1 MDRIL
6 IVEDDEDIN
15 NLIRDF
21 LLKDGY
27 EIFQAF
33 SGTEGLF
40 YLDKGIDLF
49 ILDLMLPGIC
59 GEDFIL
65 KVREKSSSPILV
77 VSGKVDVMDRV
88 NVLELGADDF
98 LLKPFEM
105 IELRARV
112 KALLRRNDSILKT
125 DDEILEIKNLK
136 LNISS
141 GEAFYNDEKL
151 DLTFSEFKILREF
164 VKANGAIISRDSLYE
179 IIWGSEIGGFDNSI
193 SVHISNLRQK
203 LKKASGEDLIVTV
216 WKRGYRLKI

>member
-65 KVREKSSSPILV
+65 KVRKSL
-77 VSGKVDVMDRV
+77 
-88 NVLELGADDF
+88 LLQF
-98 LLKPFEM
+98 L
-105 IELRARV
+105 
-112 KALLRRNDSILKT
+112 
-125 DDEILEIKNLK
+125 
-136 LNISS
+136 
-141 GEAFYNDEKL
+141 
-151 DLTFSEFKILREF
+151 
-164 VKANGAIISRDSLYE
+164 
-179 IIWGSEIGGFDNSI
+179 
-193 SVHISNLRQK
+193 
-203 LKKASGEDLIVTV
+203 
-216 WKRGYRLKI
+216 

>member
-141 GEAFYNDEKL
+141 GEAFIMMKTGSYFFRNLKFL
-151 DLTFSEFKILREF
+151 
-164 VKANGAIISRDSLYE
+164 GSL
-179 IIWGSEIGGFDNSI
+179 
-193 SVHISNLRQK
+193 
-203 LKKASGEDLIVTV
+203 
-216 WKRGYRLKI
+216 